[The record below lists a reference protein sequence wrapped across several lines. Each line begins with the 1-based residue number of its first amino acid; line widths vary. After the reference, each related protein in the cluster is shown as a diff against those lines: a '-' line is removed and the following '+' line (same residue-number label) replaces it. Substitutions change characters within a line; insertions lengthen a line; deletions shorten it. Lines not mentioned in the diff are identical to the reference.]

1 MNESMYDD
9 DLKAF
14 RDSFRKF
21 IAAEITP
28 FHAQWEKDGVV
39 PRSIWEKAGAAGF
52 LCIPQ
57 AEEHGGLGLP
67 FRYACVV
74 QEELSRANAS
84 GVAFA
89 LHSDIVAPYIES
101 FGSDA
106 QKQRWLPGM
115 AAGKIIGAIA
125 MSEPGTGSDLQ
136 GIATKAVLDADEWV
150 INGSK
155 TFISNGQLCDLTIVV
170 ARTEEATGWQSQS
183 LIVVPSTAK
192 GFVRGKKLEKI
203 GMHAQ
208 DTSEMHFEDCRVPKD
223 HLLGER
229 GQGFLYLMKQLGQER
244 LVIAVASVAGA
255 QECLDQTI
263 QYVKDRRA
271 FGKPIASFQNTK
283 FRLAEMATEIKL
295 GETFVDNCIA
305 RLEKGDNITVEASMA
320 KYWCSEMLGR
330 VVDGCLQ
337 LFGGYGYMME
347 YPIAKAYLD
356 ARVQRIYGGTTE
368 IMKEIIARSLIG

>member
-1 MNESMYDD
+1 MRDSMYDD

-21 IAAEITP
+21 IEKEIKP
-28 FHAQWEKDGVV
+28 FHEEWEREGVV
-39 PRSIWEKAGAAGF
+39 PRSVWEKAGAAGF

-57 AEEHGGLGLP
+57 SPDFGGSGLP
-67 FRYACVV
+67 FRYAAVV
-74 QEELSRANAS
+74 QEELSRAHAS

-89 LHSDIVAPYIES
+89 LHSDIVAPYIEN
-101 FGSDA
+101 FGTDD
-106 QKQRWLPGM
+106 QKKRWLPGM
-115 AAGKIIGAIA
+115 ASGKLIGAIA

-136 GIATKAVLDADEWV
+136 GIATKAVLDGDDWV
-150 INGSK
+150 LNGSK
-155 TFISNGQLCDLTIVV
+155 TFISNGQLCDVTIVV
-170 ARTEEATGWQSQS
+170 ARTEEAEGWQSQS

-223 HLLGER
+223 YLLGER
-229 GQGFLYLMKQLGQER
+229 GQGFLYLMKQLAQER
-244 LVIAVASVAGA
+244 LIIAIASVAGA
-255 QECLDQTI
+255 EEVLARTI
-263 QYVKDRRA
+263 EYVKDRKA
-271 FGKPIASFQNTK
+271 FGKPVASFQNTK
-283 FRLAEMATEIKL
+283 FKLAEMATEIQL
-295 GETFVDNCIA
+295 GRVFVDDVIA
-305 RLEKGDNITVEASMA
+305 RLEKGDNLTVEGSMA

-330 VVDGCLQ
+330 VVDTCLQ
-337 LFGGYGYMME
+337 MFGGYGYMME

-368 IMKEIIARSLIG
+368 IMKEIIARSLV